1 MDIYPLVSPVVNII
15 LASKDPSL
23 YEREYIALEVVMK
36 TKLVLIS
43 MAFLLISCATPG
55 TEPEPTS
62 APKHEALEEAM
73 DAVAEKL
80 PSGDLRIVAVLPFT
94 ERGTGPTLFGEYVA
108 EKLMVALNA
117 TGRVELVERSRLET
131 VYQEQK
137 LGATGLIDDETAAS
151 IGNIAGAQAAVVGV
165 LTNFEDCWE
174 LTARMLGTS
183 NARVLTMAEARFSTE
198 GVPPNLAG
206 QPLRPRSPRV
216 AAPAEGV
223 PQAQA
228 PAQVGPS
235 TVQHPPLHVIL
246 EKCMENK
253 DREERRRC
261 FRKLR
266 NIILSEP
273 TTPQKIAARKCLR
286 IQDPRRRV
294 RCLKNVLGE
303 AKK

>member
-1 MDIYPLVSPVVNII
+1 
-15 LASKDPSL
+15 
-23 YEREYIALEVVMK
+23 MK

-43 MAFLLISCATPG
+43 IAFVLISCATSP
-55 TEPEPTS
+55 TEPEPAS
-62 APKHEALEEAM
+62 SPGYPLLEEAM
-73 DAVAEKL
+73 VTIAEKL
-80 PSGDLRIVAVLPFT
+80 PSEDLRIVAVLPFT
-94 ERGTGPTLFGEYVA
+94 ERGTRPTLLGEYVA
-108 EKLMVALNA
+108 EKLMMALSA

-137 LGATGLIDDETAAS
+137 LGATGLINDETAAS

-165 LTNFEDCWE
+165 LTNFGDCWE

-183 NARVLTMAEARFSTE
+183 NARVLTMAEVRFSAE

-206 QPLRPRSPRV
+206 QPIEPRSPRL

-246 EKCMENK
+246 NKCLEKK
-253 DREERRRC
+253 DKEAKRRC

-273 TTPQKIAARKCLR
+273 TTPRKIAARKCLK
-286 IQDPRRRV
+286 IQDPRKRV
-294 RCLKNVLGE
+294 RCLKKVLG
-303 AKK
+303 AAQK